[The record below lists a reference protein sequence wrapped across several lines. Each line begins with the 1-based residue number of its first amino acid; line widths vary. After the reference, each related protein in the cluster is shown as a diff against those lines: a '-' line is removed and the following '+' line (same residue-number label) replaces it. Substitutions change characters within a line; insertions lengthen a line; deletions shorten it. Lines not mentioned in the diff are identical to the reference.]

1 MLSASFQPW
10 MAWVMHPEQR
20 ERSRQSEE
28 SDRSRRSDAGTAQ
41 DERFVSGRF
50 LGDFFRALA
59 RQDVAVTDL
68 IGDLPIPLGENGDVP
83 EPVEWDHFVEFMRR
97 LARTLGGPAEVE
109 RCGGLLDVM
118 KPARAPRSLAGLAAS
133 PYALYRAAAGWALH
147 RAMPGVET
155 EVRRADDGQLEI
167 HARIADGLRACP
179 EILHFAT
186 GGARILPRAIGL
198 PDAVVVAD
206 IGEREAHYRI
216 AVPPS
221 KTLRSRIGRV
231 IKTVFSA
238 GNVLRFLEAQQL
250 ELHAKNEALRK
261 ANEALEASESRY
273 RALVDTA
280 IDVLC
285 EIDRTGRLVYV
296 SASVERLI
304 GYSPEQVTGSHYRLW
319 IPREW
324 HDRVDEVVNAL
335 FDLPSGRATQE
346 LIRLHGAGGE
356 PIFAEM
362 TARTY
367 DTREGERR
375 IVSILRDR
383 TERAPIGN
391 TRQPDTAP
399 LEQRGLDLDEAEPES
414 LTEIIERALGDDTA
428 LFVEGDEGVAVAPYD
443 ADKDGDEG

>member
-1 MLSASFQPW
+1 
-10 MAWVMHPEQR
+10 MHPERR
-20 ERSRQSEE
+20 ERSTQREEREE
-28 SDRSRRSDAGTAQ
+28 SDWPERSDAGTTQ

-50 LGDFFRALA
+50 LSDFFRALA
-59 RQDVAVTDL
+59 RQDIAVSDL

-83 EPVEWDHFVEFMRR
+83 APVAWDHFVEFMRR
-97 LARTLGGPAEVE
+97 LGRTLGGPAEIE
-109 RCGGLLDVM
+109 RCGGLLGGM
-118 KPARAPRSLAGLAAS
+118 KPARALGSLAGLAAS
-133 PYALYRAAAGWALH
+133 PYTLYRAAAGWALH

-155 EVRRADDGQLEI
+155 EIRHADDGQLEI

-179 EILHFAT
+179 EILHFAI

-206 IGEREAHYRI
+206 IGEREALYRI

-221 KTLRSRIGRV
+221 KTLWSRIGRA

-238 GNVLRFLEAQQL
+238 WDVLRFLEAQQL
-250 ELHAKNEALRK
+250 ELHAKNEALRQ

-280 IDVLC
+280 VDVLC
-285 EIDRTGRLVYV
+285 EIDRTGRVVYV
-296 SASVERLI
+296 SASIERLI
-304 GYSPEQVTGSHYRLW
+304 GYSPDQVTGSHYRLW

-346 LIRLHGAGGE
+346 LIRLHGAGGD
-356 PIFAEM
+356 PIFAEL

-367 DTREGERR
+367 DTRDGERR
-375 IVSILRDR
+375 IVSILRDL

-391 TRQPDTAP
+391 TRQPDAAQ
-399 LEQRGLDLDEAEPES
+399 LEQRVIDLDETDPASLAE
-414 LTEIIERALGDDTA
+414 LIEHALGDDTA
-428 LFVEGDEGVAVAPYD
+428 LVAEGDEGAAVAPDD
-443 ADKDGDEG
+443 ADKEED